1 MAITYE
7 KLKNR
12 KFEDVVQ
19 AYGTRETLLYALGV
33 CCGDDPTDPR
43 DLRFAYEENL
53 QALPTMATVLC
64 SPGFWLKQP
73 DTGVDWRH
81 VLHGEQF
88 LTIHRQ
94 LPPAGKLI
102 GRQHIEEIIDKGV
115 NRGALIY
122 VKREL
127 TDAETGELVCTVGLS
142 SFARADGGFNGP
154 SGPARPVHKIPDR
167 SPDVV
172 CDLVTW
178 KHSALIYRLNGDYNP
193 LHADP
198 VIATAAGFERPIL
211 HGLCTYG
218 VAGRALVRS
227 LCDNDASRLRQL
239 NVRFSSPVYPGET
252 IRTEIWK
259 EGGGAA
265 GFRCRSVERDLVVLD
280 NGMARFL

>member
-1 MAITYE
+1 MAIDYQ

-12 KFEDVVQ
+12 KFEDIVQ
-19 AYGTRETLLYALGV
+19 AYDTRDTLLYAIGV
-33 CCGDDPTDPR
+33 CCGDDPVDAR

-88 LTIHRQ
+88 LTIHRP
-94 LPPAGKLI
+94 LPPAGKLV
-102 GRQHIEEIIDKGV
+102 GRQHIEEIIDKGPG
-115 NRGALIY
+115 RGALIY
-122 VKREL
+122 IKREL
-127 TDAETGELVCTVGLS
+127 KDAETGELVCTVGLS
-142 SFARADGGFNGP
+142 SFARADGGFGGP
-154 SGPARPVHKIPDR
+154 SGPARPPHKIADR
-167 SPDVV
+167 SPDLV
-172 CDLVTW
+172 CDLRTW
-178 KHSALIYRLNGDYNP
+178 THSALIYRLNGDYNP

-198 VIATAAGFERPIL
+198 AIATAAGFERPIL

-218 VAGRALVRS
+218 VAGRALIRS

-239 NVRFSSPVYPGET
+239 NVRFSAPVYPGET

-259 EGGGAA
+259 EGEGAA
-265 GFRCRSVERDLVVLD
+265 GFRCRVVERDLVVLD
-280 NGMARFL
+280 NGMARFQ

>member
-1 MAITYE
+1 MAIAYE
-7 KLKNR
+7 ELKNR
-12 KFEDVVQ
+12 KFDDIVQ
-19 AYGTRETLLYALGV
+19 TYGVRETLLYALGV

-53 QALPTMATVLC
+53 QALPTMATVMC

-88 LTIHRQ
+88 LTIHRPLQ
-94 LPPAGKLI
+94 PAGKLI
-102 GRQHIEEIIDKGV
+102 GRQHIEEIIDKGPG
-115 NRGALIY
+115 RGALIY

-142 SFARADGGFNGP
+142 SFARADGGFGGP
-154 SGPARPVHKIPDR
+154 SGPARPAHKIPDR
-167 SPDVV
+167 APDLV
-172 CDLVTW
+172 CDLPTW

-198 VIATAAGFERPIL
+198 AIAKAAGFERPIL

-227 LCDNDASRLRQL
+227 LCENDASRLVQM

-252 IRTEIWK
+252 IRTEIWR
-259 EGGGAA
+259 EGEGLA
-265 GFRCRSVERDLVVLD
+265 GFRCRVVKRDLVVLD
-280 NGMARFL
+280 NGLARFQ